1 MMIEA
6 ELIHS
11 RGAEAEM
18 LFPVLRDSEVASNW
32 QDFVMNK
39 VQVTGHPH
47 QNDSEPCLAPL
58 FWAHRISQLAWTST
72 RQGLWPHGLS
82 QQSIRRNSRC
92 SRL

>member
-1 MMIEA
+1 MLRDSDVVISPMMIEA

-18 LFPVLRDSEVASNW
+18 LFPVLRDSEVASHW

-39 VQVTGHPH
+39 VQVTGHSH

-58 FWAHRISQLAWTST
+58 F
-72 RQGLWPHGLS
+72 
-82 QQSIRRNSRC
+82 
-92 SRL
+92 

>member
-1 MMIEA
+1 MIEA

-47 QNDSEPCLAPL
+47 KNDSEPRLAPL
-58 FWAHRISQLAWTST
+58 SLAHRVSQLA
-72 RQGLWPHGLS
+72 
-82 QQSIRRNSRC
+82 
-92 SRL
+92 

>member
-11 RGAEAEM
+11 RDAEAETPF
-18 LFPVLRDSEVASNW
+18 LVLSDYEVASNW

-39 VQVTGHPH
+39 VQATGHSH

-58 FWAHRISQLAWTST
+58 F
-72 RQGLWPHGLS
+72 
-82 QQSIRRNSRC
+82 
-92 SRL
+92 